1 MKIRVWDRILI
12 ALAGLILIAGCG
24 LVIAQ
29 VFFQVDTA
37 GLIGSW
43 LNNSSTAA
51 RVLVI
56 IAALALLALG
66 IFCLLMI
73 FRHKNR
79 DERFVQ
85 QKTESGSLEISIT
98 ALEALVR
105 KCLEQHPELDT
116 QKLTLESRREGL
128 LITITGN
135 LAGGISMPLTVDLIQ
150 RQIKQYVTACS
161 GVAVRDILMQI
172 EASGEPS
179 KDSPFAVEAPA
190 GMLLLKEG
198 EGEAPAEEEP
208 EAEPAEPAEEAAEP
222 VPEVRPEP
230 DEAPVEE
237 EPEKEEPVSPIHTLR
252 ESSAGI
258 MQQDEDDDRPIHQR
272 LFSPKAE
279 PCIVPVPP
287 EMEAEEKEPVTAQEE
302 KAGKDEKET
311 VTPERTAQTE
321 ENGHPEEKDHPEENG
336 EQKEDSSEGGNENE
350 A

>member
-12 ALAGLILIAGCG
+12 ALAGLILIAGCA

-73 FRHKNR
+73 FRHKGR

-85 QKTESGSLEISIT
+85 QKTESGSLEISLT

-105 KCLEQHPELDT
+105 KCLDQHPELDT
-116 QKLTLESRREGL
+116 QKLTLENRREGL
-128 LITITGN
+128 IITISGN

-172 EASGEPS
+172 EASGEPA

-198 EGEAPAEEEP
+198 EEEAPAAEEP
-208 EAEPAEPAEEAAEP
+208 EAEAAGPAEKEAEP

-230 DEAPVEE
+230 AEAPGQEE
-237 EPEKEEPVSPIHTLR
+237 ETEKEEPVSPIHTLR

-258 MQQDEDDDRPIHQR
+258 LQQDEDDDRPIHQR

-287 EMEAEEKEPVTAQEE
+287 EMEPDEKEPVTAAEEEAAKPE
-302 KAGKDEKET
+302 KAG
-311 VTPERTAQTE
+311 RTE
-321 ENGHPEEKDHPEENG
+321 EDSRQKDI
-336 EQKEDSSEGGNENE
+336 SSEGGNENE

>member
-12 ALAGLILIAGCG
+12 ALAGLILIAGCA

-73 FRHKNR
+73 FRHKGR

-85 QKTESGSLEISIT
+85 QKTESGSLEISLT

-105 KCLEQHPELDT
+105 KCLDQHPELDT
-116 QKLTLESRREGL
+116 QKLTLENRREGL
-128 LITITGN
+128 IITISGN

-172 EASGEPS
+172 EASGEPA

-190 GMLLLKEG
+190 GMLLLKES
-198 EGEAPAEEEP
+198 EEEAPAAEEPEVEAAGPAEEE
-208 EAEPAEPAEEAAEP
+208 AEP
-222 VPEVRPEP
+222 VP
-230 DEAPVEE
+230 
-237 EPEKEEPVSPIHTLR
+237 
-252 ESSAGI
+252 
-258 MQQDEDDDRPIHQR
+258 
-272 LFSPKAE
+272 
-279 PCIVPVPP
+279 
-287 EMEAEEKEPVTAQEE
+287 
-302 KAGKDEKET
+302 
-311 VTPERTAQTE
+311 
-321 ENGHPEEKDHPEENG
+321 
-336 EQKEDSSEGGNENE
+336 
-350 A
+350 